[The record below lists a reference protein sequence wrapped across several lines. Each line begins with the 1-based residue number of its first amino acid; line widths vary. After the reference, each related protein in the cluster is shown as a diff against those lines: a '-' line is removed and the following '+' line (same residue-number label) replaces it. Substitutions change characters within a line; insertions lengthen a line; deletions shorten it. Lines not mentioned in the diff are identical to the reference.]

1 MSKKINENPTIADDV
16 LFEFE
21 TPDADGCLLANPYR
35 VDTVKIFYIE
45 RNFSGGNYGS
55 LINEIPDTDLQADLA
70 LALEVACD
78 DPTEDNL
85 ANVTFIQNELELNTN
100 REVTFF
106 SEAKVVKQNGN
117 STNPAWLSTGD
128 EEDFEVELVSEDTDG
143 FTQYGHFQ
151 LLWSPLGMRL
161 GNYVIQWTWTPFASS
176 PNDKISN
183 YISFSLGG
191 ATQLTTSIPTHFTD
205 PEKYSTLLE
214 RYRAEMFKMTLSDV
228 DLSPWVLLGM
238 DESVGDGFKFLE
250 DLANQTI
257 DLIDANAVSENFL
270 PILADTFSLQLRS
283 EDPTLWRRQIKR
295 AVPLFKQ
302 KGTLKGLNSALSQ
315 ANIILKKLTIYWQ
328 VISSYTYQ
336 EHFNVIEDYETEFNL
351 TKTALIPVDSNFEM
365 YYRADDSETW
375 TELVVANHGTFTA
388 STVTWT
394 GATAPTP
401 LALMSGDSIRVVYK
415 TKEIPDASEQT
426 LETYIRSLPIS
437 DQRDERDQLYPPK
450 NWNVRLIEEDD
461 ALFDDIIQDRNPYF
475 DQLVYGDIRTEF
487 PYSENIYNMEEYNGS
502 KRESTNPCD
511 IDKDF
516 VDPCTGGIS
525 SKFSVDI
532 EIENISNERVLE
544 AQEIIQEFKPFH
556 AVLHSINLLGS
567 LNEFIEPPIEQITT
581 LIQVDRTD
589 VTLVD
594 PVQTIFNRSMKP
606 STYESILRD
615 TLATSTTV
623 VPAGTAGTGSNSDI
637 ALFAPDILINAFTPD
652 LDDDTLTRLR
662 VLAPSA
668 NAGTYSIDNPTEHN
682 AIISGALPPET
693 PLLNTS
699 SFTFRLSNE
708 ILRQTAAVTITQSD
722 VFSLSDSSVDFAAL
736 GVQSERDVIE
746 GFATNPYTIDIP
758 AYGGPFNIEQILP
771 DGSLILETDGSL
783 PTVNTT
789 GITYTLLDGDG
800 GVVATSITGVLSV
813 KRRAIVI
820 LRDNIGDVIL
830 IRGNAVTATTL
841 DDIRNYVSIGN
852 YAVYNGDE
860 YFISGFIENETLS
873 FYIDGYTDGSVSGVT
888 VIVEDRV
895 IENETGYFNYR
906 GPTLTTVVN
915 YETGL
920 DIQNGTNPPAVPVDG
935 DIFKENFLILIG
947 SDYYG
952 ISEIDGTTVTL
963 SGQPQNWPTGGTPIT
978 FSILQ
983 FEKDEVSIA
992 QRIYPPQQGYDFES
1006 IDRRGQ
1012 EIIEYEI
1019 ETATSLSMLGLPSA
1033 LSTPGEDHTMQQE
1046 SINFIV
1052 EWADE
1057 GE

>member
-1 MSKKINENPTIADDV
+1 MSKKIDENPTIADDV

-35 VDTVKIFYIE
+35 IDTVIIYYIE
-45 RNFSGGNYGS
+45 RNFTGGNFGR

-85 ANVTFIQNELELNTN
+85 ANVTFIRNELELNTN

-117 STNPAWLSTGD
+117 STIPAWLSTGD
-128 EEDFEVELVSEDTDG
+128 EEDFEVELVSEDADG
-143 FTQYGHFQ
+143 FTQFGHFQ
-151 LLWSPLGMRL
+151 LLWSPLGMRA
-161 GNYVIQWTWTPFASS
+161 GNYIIQWTWTPFASS
-176 PNDKISN
+176 PDDKISN

-214 RYRAEMFKMTLSDV
+214 RYKAEMFKMTLSDV

-238 DESVGDGFKFLE
+238 DNSVADGFKLIE
-250 DLANQTI
+250 DLANQTV

-270 PILADTFSLQLRS
+270 PVLGDMFSLQLRS

-295 AVPLFKQ
+295 AIPLFKQ

-315 ANIILKKLTIYWQ
+315 ANIILKKLTIFWQ
-328 VISSYTYQ
+328 VISSYTFQ
-336 EHFNVIEDYETEFNL
+336 EHFDITKDYETEFNL
-351 TKTALIPVDSNFEM
+351 TRTALVPVDSNFEM
-365 YYRADDSETW
+365 YYRAENSETW

-388 STVTWT
+388 STMTWIGT
-394 GATAPTP
+394 TAPTP
-401 LALMSGDSIRVVYK
+401 LALMDGDSIRVVYK
-415 TKEIPDASEQT
+415 IKEIPNASEQT
-426 LETYIRSLPIS
+426 LETYIRSLQLS

-461 ALFDDIIQDRNPYF
+461 ALFDNIIEERNPYF
-475 DQLVYGDIRTEF
+475 DSLVYGDIRTEF

-502 KRESTNPCD
+502 KRESKNPCD
-511 IDKDF
+511 IDKEF
-516 VDPCTGGIS
+516 LDPCTGGIS

-532 EIENISNERVLE
+532 EIENMSNERVLE

-567 LNEFIEPPIEQITT
+567 LNEFIEPPVEQITT
-581 LIQVDRTD
+581 LIQIDRTD

-606 STYESILRD
+606 STYESILRN

-623 VPAGTAGTGSNSDI
+623 ASGVVGTGNNSDI
-637 ALFAPDILINAFTPD
+637 VLFAPDVLINAFTPD

-682 AIISGALPPET
+682 ATISGALPPEA

-708 ILRQTAAVTITQSD
+708 ILRQTAAVTIIQSD
-722 VFSLSDSSVDFAAL
+722 VFSFSDSSVDFVAL
-736 GVQSERDVIE
+736 GVQSEHDVTE

-758 AYGGPFNIEQILP
+758 AYGGGPYNIEQILP
-771 DGSLILETDGSL
+771 DGSLILETDGTL

-789 GITYTLLDGDG
+789 GIVYTLLDGDG
-800 GVVATSITGVLSV
+800 DVVISSISGVLAV
-813 KRRAIVI
+813 KRRAIVT

-830 IRGNAVTATTL
+830 IRGNAVTATTI

-852 YAVYNGDE
+852 YAIYSGNE

-873 FYIDGYTDGSVSGVT
+873 FYIDEYSDGSVSGVT

-895 IENETGYFNYR
+895 IENETGYFNYK
-906 GPTLTTVVN
+906 GLTLTTVID
-915 YETGL
+915 YEVTL
-920 DIQNGTNPPAVPVDG
+920 DIQNGTNPPAIPVDE
-935 DIFKENFLILIG
+935 DVFKENFLILIG
-947 SDYYG
+947 SNYYG
-952 ISEIDGTTVTL
+952 ISEIDGVTITL
-963 SGQPQNWPTGGTPIT
+963 SGQPQNWPTGGTPVT

-983 FEKDEVSIA
+983 FEKNEVSIA
-992 QRIYPPQQGYDFES
+992 QRIYPPQPGYDFES

-1019 ETATSLSMLGLPSA
+1019 ETATPLAMLGVPAA
-1033 LSTPGEDHTMQQE
+1033 LNTPAKDHTIQQE
-1046 SINFIV
+1046 SINFTV